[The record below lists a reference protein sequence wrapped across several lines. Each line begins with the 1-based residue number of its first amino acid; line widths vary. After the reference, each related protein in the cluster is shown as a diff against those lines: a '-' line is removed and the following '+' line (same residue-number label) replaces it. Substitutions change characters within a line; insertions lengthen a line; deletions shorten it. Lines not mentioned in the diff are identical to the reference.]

1 MGLFLHVRLMLRY
14 WRTFL
19 PQPKTRHTT
28 WRTSLFFGEAK
39 IAHIRKQLRNVARKM
54 HNWKIFGI
62 GKQAIANVY
71 VCAVFHAKVV
81 KCHENQWIKTPVV
94 RQKKNTRLLSCS
106 ECCVSSVT
114 HSLSLSLKLQERR
127 EKSTQTHGKIIKSSA
142 LCLWDNTDERKKKRW
157 LCNHDWRTHIKYEE
171 KALCA
176 RCDIVS
182 NDEYKRWMEIGC
194 MQICRFFFFV
204 ERETSRVEA

>member
-1 MGLFLHVRLMLRY
+1 MTTILLLLFTKHSNRLPENKKFSHFHHETNFVSALVSLHIRIMGLFLHVRLMLRY

-114 HSLSLSLKLQERR
+114 HSLSHSNYRSEGKKAHRHTAKL
-127 EKSTQTHGKIIKSSA
+127 
-142 LCLWDNTDERKKKRW
+142 
-157 LCNHDWRTHIKYEE
+157 
-171 KALCA
+171 
-176 RCDIVS
+176 
-182 NDEYKRWMEIGC
+182 
-194 MQICRFFFFV
+194 
-204 ERETSRVEA
+204 